1 MLKQFRFDLLLLMI
15 GHLLI
20 SCDLFEKEI
29 IVDFDYN
36 LFLTKKNAWNVLKP
50 INYQFNILK
59 SGNGFYDP
67 IDALIIVENG
77 QYKEEFSNIE
87 YGGKTYYNYQ
97 TIDNIYETIE
107 KTYKEYN
114 NTQRSKNE
122 VYLKKIKV
130 EYDSENNI
138 PVKIEYF
145 YYVPAIVADA
155 GEYWVYKI
163 TDYKMN
169 D

>member
-1 MLKQFRFDLLLLMI
+1 MIKQLKFGLLSFMI
-15 GHLLI
+15 GYLLI
-20 SCDLFEKEI
+20 SCDLFKTEI

-36 LFLTKKNAWNVLKP
+36 LLLTRKNAWNVLKP
-50 INYQFNILK
+50 NNYQFNLLI
-59 SGNGFYDP
+59 SGTGYYEP

-87 YGGKTYYNYQ
+87 YGGATYYTYQ

-107 KTYKEYN
+107 NTYKEYN

-138 PVKIEYF
+138 PIKIEYF
-145 YYVPAIVADA
+145 YYVPAFVADA
-155 GEYWVYKI
+155 GEYWVNKI
-163 TDYKMN
+163 TDYKNN

>member
-1 MLKQFRFDLLLLMI
+1 MS
-15 GHLLI
+15 GYLLI
-20 SCDLFEKEI
+20 SCDLLKTEI
-29 IVDFDYN
+29 IVNFDYN
-36 LFLTKKNAWNVLKP
+36 LFLTQRNAWNELKP
-50 INYQFNILK
+50 NNYQFNLFK
-59 SGNGFYDP
+59 DGNGFFVP

-87 YGGKTYYNYQ
+87 YGGTTSYNYQ

-107 KTYKEYN
+107 NIYKEYN

-122 VYLKKIKV
+122 VYLEKIKV
-130 EYDSENNI
+130 EYDLENNI
-138 PVKIEYF
+138 PIKIEYF

-163 TDYKMN
+163 TEYKNN